1 MILAALLSITIF
13 WSRLS
18 HGFLASKASPTLIS
32 SLADATVTEK
42 GTLPAA
48 NKKTATPM
56 LVNTPLPTKTLVPTF
71 LPSIT
76 PTPTQTPGPT
86 STPLGGGYG
95 QIAFASYR
103 TGLPQIY
110 VMDSNGG
117 NLQQITKMIGGAC
130 QPDWSPDGLHLV
142 FISPCLARQNDH
154 PGAKLYVINVDGGG
168 LTELPS
174 LESGGF
180 DPAWS
185 PDGKRIAFASS
196 QNNLAQIFVIN
207 LDNYLVTPLT
217 TESSDFRLPDWARQ
231 PAWSPDGKQI
241 AYTGHS
247 RLTNALQIWIMS
259 DLGQEQMVLINRGP
273 TYWNFLPKWSPDG
286 KSILFSET
294 KGPQVLG
301 WLMVL
306 DYENRQNAEAVHLR
320 LGSFG
325 DHGSYSPDGAWVVYE
340 NINIAILDT
349 TNYHIVILKNGESN
363 PPIDLPGSGP
373 GSMDFDPALRPV
385 GSP

>member
-1 MILAALLSITIF
+1 
-13 WSRLS
+13 
-18 HGFLASKASPTLIS
+18 
-32 SLADATVTEK
+32 
-42 GTLPAA
+42 
-48 NKKTATPM
+48 
-56 LVNTPLPTKTLVPTF
+56 
-71 LPSIT
+71 
-76 PTPTQTPGPT
+76 
-86 STPLGGGYG
+86 
-95 QIAFASYR
+95 
-103 TGLPQIY
+103 
-110 VMDSNGG
+110 
-117 NLQQITKMIGGAC
+117 MIGGAC

-373 GSMDFDPALRPV
+373 GSMDFDPAWRPV